1 MKKSLLLIVF
11 VMISVLLVTGCGK
24 DLSKY
29 YGTYKLEYS
38 KYVGDPDTAKT
49 TEEWTIVLEKD
60 GTGKSNRDGASY
72 TVEWSIDGDNV
83 KVNEKFAGII
93 NEYNGTLTNG
103 KLDIF
108 NGDRTSDI
116 TLEAVFNKQ

>member
-1 MKKSLLLIVF
+1 MKKGLLLIALVF
-11 VMISVLLVTGCGK
+11 VSVLVLTGCGK

-29 YGTYKLEYS
+29 AGTYKLEYS
-38 KYVGDPDTAKT
+38 KYVGDPETAKN

-72 TVEWSIDGDNV
+72 TVEWSIKGDDITL
-83 KVNEKFAGII
+83 KEKFAGLT
-93 NEYNGTLTNG
+93 NDYNGTLKDG

-108 NGDRTSDI
+108 NGDKTKEI
-116 TLEAVFNKQ
+116 TLEAIFNKQ